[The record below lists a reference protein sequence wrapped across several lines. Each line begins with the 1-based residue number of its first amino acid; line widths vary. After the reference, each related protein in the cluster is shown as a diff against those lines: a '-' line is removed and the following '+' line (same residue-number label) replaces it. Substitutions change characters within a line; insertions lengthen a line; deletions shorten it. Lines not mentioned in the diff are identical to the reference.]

1 MKRTHILAI
10 AVAGALL
17 TGCGSQA
24 GPAAGEGGA
33 DGGAQAK
40 ETGARAKD
48 TGGCPL
54 TVAGLSEA
62 TSLTWELREKREDH
76 PLETMESVRA
86 TACLYTAA
94 DAPQDGSDP
103 LALRVDVVTGDGI
116 AKVREEF
123 EGNCGEFGGK
133 LLDSAAGDGSVVCKR
148 NGTIVEGLVGGT
160 DRLVNVYLVNAGRAT
175 AAKLTPAFDKILA
188 AVDGA

>member
-1 MKRTHILAI
+1 MKRTHILAV

-33 DGGAQAK
+33 DG
-40 ETGARAKD
+40 GARAKD

-116 AKVREEF
+116 TKVREEF